1 MMTAPISR
9 NPSLPPGELELLGFW
24 GALLTGTVESIEFE
38 DMVGRH
44 WRDGRFRRQCM
55 AAVDM
60 AEEILRTHSD
70 LAPAG
75 YGHDIGDMR
84 FESFLL
90 TGSVGRPSAIHVRA
104 PAERH
109 AEGPLKTRNREPHV
123 HDSGRIALITAEHAT
138 FFIEH
143 PDRRGQTVLRVA
155 VARGDMLFWPAG
167 LGHTFDAGN
176 GFSLVSAMA
185 RHVPPASKEF
195 ALPAACLGLDLDTCT
210 SCDYADYVAELARQ
224 VLEPLRV

>member
-1 MMTAPISR
+1 MTAPISR
-9 NPSLPPGELELLGFW
+9 NPPLPPGELELLGFW
-24 GALLTGTVESIEFE
+24 GALLTGTVESTEFE

-44 WRDGRFRRQCM
+44 WRGGRFLRQCM
-55 AAVDM
+55 DAVDM
-60 AEEILRTHSD
+60 AEEILHTQSD
-70 LAPAG
+70 LSPAG
-75 YGHDIGDMR
+75 YGHDIGDTR
-84 FESFLL
+84 FESLL
-90 TGSVGRPSAIHVRA
+90 LSGSIGRPSAIHVRA

-143 PDRRGQTVLRVA
+143 PRRRGQAVLRVA
-155 VARGDMLFWPAG
+155 VVRGDMLFWPAG
-167 LGHTFDAGN
+167 LAHTFDAGN

-195 ALPAACLGLDLDTCT
+195 ALPAVSLGLDLDTCT
-210 SCDYADYVAELARQ
+210 SCDYAYYVDELASQ
-224 VLEPLRV
+224 VPEPLDV